1 MAIGQ
6 ILTRKRLAGLASF
19 LGWSLIFGMIY
30 AQSPLYT
37 SNQNVYFLHGLA
49 RAGYGYLNRDWT
61 ANTQEAMPVF
71 SWLVTLTYLVFH
83 SGIPYYV
90 YYALLMGVYLVSMYG
105 IMDLLFDL
113 RRSTVRTLAFL
124 ALFLAAHSAA
134 LRFLFSRLVDVDS
147 TYLLEGGVAGQRL
160 LGQVFQPS
168 VFGVF
173 LVLSVYWFLRKRPFL
188 SLVPIAVAI
197 YFHPVYLLSGALLT
211 LAYMWVLYRGER
223 SFKRPLLL
231 GVTAL
236 LAVTPVLAYTLYIN
250 WDPSAK
256 VAQKALDILVNFR
269 NPYHALITSWLN
281 WTVLVQ
287 ALVLLAGVFIA
298 RRTRLFPILV
308 IVSLGTIILT
318 LLQAATKSEWLAL
331 IFPWRVS
338 ILLVPFGTTL
348 VIALAVSKIMDAL
361 EKRGTAV
368 RWVGPAGLL
377 FIMILM
383 VVGAIRFQI
392 ESNRQESDTSLPMLA
407 YVAAHKSPGDV
418 YMVPAKMIDFRL
430 VTGAPVYVDFN
441 TTPDR
446 DRDVLEWYRR
456 LQLIYR
462 YYIGGDKSHP
472 CQYLMQLA
480 AKEGITHAVVP
491 TDDTAAICHSM
502 PTVYQDTFYR
512 IYALRPASP

>member
-1 MAIGQ
+1 MAFGR

-19 LGWSLIFGMIY
+19 LGWSLIFGVIY

-61 ANTQEAMPVF
+61 ANTLEAMPVF
-71 SWLVTLTYLVFH
+71 SWLVSLTYLVFH
-83 SGIPYYV
+83 NGIPYYV
-90 YYALLMGVYLVSMYG
+90 YYALLMGIYLASMYG

-113 RRSTVRTLAFL
+113 RRSTGRTMAFL

-134 LRFLFSRLVDVDS
+134 LRYLLSRLVDVDS
-147 TYLLEGGVAGQRL
+147 TFLLEGGVAGQRL

-211 LAYMWVLYRGER
+211 IAYMWVLYREGR
-223 SFKRPLLL
+223 SFKRPLQL

-236 LAVTPVLAYTLYIN
+236 LSVAPALAYTIYIN
-250 WDPSAK
+250 WDPSAQI
-256 VAQKALDILVNFR
+256 AQKALDILVNFR

-287 ALVLLAGVFIA
+287 ALVLLAGLFIA
-298 RRTRLFPILV
+298 RKTHLFPILA
-308 IVSLGTIILT
+308 IVTLGMLILT
-318 LLQAATKSEWLAL
+318 VIQAATNSEWLAL

-348 VIALAVSKIMDAL
+348 VIAFAVSKIMDAL
-361 EKRGTAV
+361 EKPGKADRGMSMAC
-368 RWVGPAGLL
+368 LL
-377 FIMILM
+377 LIIVLM
-383 VVGAIRFQI
+383 AVGAIRFQI
-392 ESNRQESDTSLPMLA
+392 ESNRQMADPSLPMMA

-430 VTGAPVYVDFN
+430 VTGAPIYVDFN

-456 LQLIYR
+456 LQLVYHF
-462 YYIGGDKSHP
+462 YLGGGYHQ
-472 CQYLMQLA
+472 CLFLQQLA
-480 AKEGITHAVVP
+480 ANEGITHAVVQTNDP
-491 TDDTAAICHSM
+491 TTICHNM
-502 PTVYQDTFYR
+502 PTVYQDPSYTVYL
-512 IYALRPASP
+512 LRPAGP

>member
-1 MAIGQ
+1 MAIGR
-6 ILTRKRLAGLASF
+6 ILTRERLTRLASF

-30 AQSPLYT
+30 AQSPLFT

-61 ANTQEAMPVF
+61 ANTLEAMPVF
-71 SWLVTLTYLVFH
+71 SWLVSATYLIFH
-83 SGIPYYV
+83 NGIPYYA
-90 YYALLMGVYLVSMYG
+90 YYALLMGIYLTSMYG
-105 IMDLLFDL
+105 IMDLFFDL
-113 RRSTVRTLAFL
+113 RRSRGRTLAFL

-134 LRFLFSRLVDVDS
+134 LRYVLSRLVDTDS
-147 TYLLEGGVAGQRL
+147 TFLLEGGVAGQRL

-173 LVLSVYWFLRKRPFL
+173 LILSIYWFLRKRPFL
-188 SLVPIAVAI
+188 SVVPIAIAI

-211 LAYMWVLYRGER
+211 IAYMWVLYREGR
-223 SFKRPLLL
+223 SIKRPLQL

-236 LAVTPVLAYTLYIN
+236 LAVAPALAYTAYIN
-250 WDPSAK
+250 WDPNPQI
-256 VAQKALDILVNFR
+256 AQKALDILVNFR

-287 ALVLLAGVFIA
+287 ALVLLAGLILA

-308 IVSLGTIILT
+308 IVTLGMVVLT
-318 LLQAATKSEWLAL
+318 GIQAATNSEWLAL

-348 VIALAVSKIMDAL
+348 VIAFVVSKIMDAL
-361 EKRGTAV
+361 EKPGTAD
-368 RWVGPAGLL
+368 RAATTASLL
-377 FIMILM
+377 FIIVLM
-383 VVGAIRFQI
+383 AVGAIRFQI
-392 ESNRQESDTSLPMLA
+392 ESSRQASDPSRPMMA

-430 VTGAPVYVDFN
+430 VTGAPIYVDFN

-456 LQLIYR
+456 LQKIYFF
-462 YYIGGDKSHP
+462 YGGSHDT
-472 CQYLMQLA
+472 CQSLKRIA
-480 AKEGITHAVVP
+480 AQEGVTHAVVQS
-491 TDDTAAICHSM
+491 DDPFTLCRSL
-502 PTVYQDTFYR
+502 PTVYQDASYTVYL
-512 IYALRPASP
+512 LRPSGP